1 MGRFDMSHSLGN
13 IIDVVFESIPDVA
26 ILFEVKD
33 GQFTFLKANK
43 AAFKAGFVEEQNSVQ
58 NLQAVLNEV
67 YHSGTSIY
75 YEGNT
80 IFTPIFDDKGTCTHI
95 IGMGRDTTEQKR
107 ELIRTNTFLES
118 LLSSTTDGILVTDV
132 DHKIIRIN
140 QGFTSLFGWDEKDL
154 IGEPGDH
161 IDFIPEGYD
170 EENQDLYME
179 LLQGRNRPF
188 YRTIRKKKDGRLIHV
203 NASYSALLG
212 TEGEITG
219 LIATYRDISEQM
231 QIDIQL
237 KQSKQYYQSLFKHHP
252 DLVFQLDV
260 EGHFENANHA
270 LEKITGYALKELI
283 GRSFVPLMTPDTL
296 AHTWE
301 NFEAVKQG
309 ETRNY
314 ECAVFNKQG
323 ERIELD
329 ITSVPI
335 IVNDVITGVFGIARN
350 TSEKKIQERR
360 IEVSEE
366 RYRLIAENMT
376 DLVSLIDA
384 NSTVLY
390 ASPSYQTVV
399 GIQITEGDPFLSE
412 RIHEDDFQRLMDCIK
427 NVIETHQDEAL
438 EYRFL
443 HGDGHFIWL
452 DKKLTAVFDDNGEFK
467 HVLCVSREVT
477 ERKQHEKELEKM
489 AFYDFLTGA
498 SNRRL
503 FMDRLTETMEEAK
516 RNQKSFAVMC
526 FDFDRFKWVNDT
538 LGHDVGDELLIQF
551 VERLRTC
558 IGKGDTLARLGG
570 DEFAVLL
577 PGVSSKS
584 EIEEMAKRFL
594 TTLQDT
600 WHIKGHEFM
609 TTSSI
614 GIGTYPQ
621 CGSDVLALMKHVDQA
636 LYKAKQFGKNNY
648 QFCGHHVKLDEAEA
662 FLSFKDDIQRAIR
675 NNEFYL
681 VYQPKFNLSTKRIE
695 SAEAL
700 IRWAHPTKGLIVPND
715 FIARAEEN
723 DLIIPITQ
731 WVLEQVGKQIKEWQ
745 VAGFKD
751 IPISVNISPNHFE
764 KGTLVEDVLT
774 MIEKTGIDPKSLII
788 EMTEGTMVHD
798 VEKTIETIEQ
808 LKEIGLKMAIDDFG
822 TGYSSLSYLMKL
834 QVDILKLDKSFVQE
848 LTDQKNASIVHS
860 IVSLAH
866 HLNLCV
872 VAEGIETE
880 DQYKILNQYG
890 CDSGQGYFFSKPLMS
905 NQLEQV
911 FLSRL

>member
-1 MGRFDMSHSLGN
+1 MSQSLRN
-13 IIDVVFESIPDVA
+13 IIGAVLESIPDVA

-43 AAFKAGFVEEQNSVQ
+43 AARIAGFRGERKC
-58 NLQAVLNEV
+58 VLNFKNVLNQV
-67 YHSGTSIY
+67 YLSGSSIS

-80 IFTPIFDDKGTCTHI
+80 IFTPIFDDEGTCTHI
-95 IGMGRDTTEQKR
+95 IGMARDRPEQKE

-132 DHKIIRIN
+132 DQKIIRIN

-154 IGEPGDH
+154 IGEPGGH
-161 IDFIPEGYD
+161 IDFIPEGYE
-170 EENQDLYME
+170 EENKDLYME
-179 LLQGRNRPF
+179 LLRGRNRPF
-188 YRTIRKKKDGRLIHV
+188 YRTIRKKKDGRLLHV
-203 NASYSALLG
+203 NASYSAILG
-212 TEGEITG
+212 TDGEITG
-219 LIATYRDISEQM
+219 LIATYRDISEQIEKE
-231 QIDIQL
+231 QQL
-237 KQSKQYYQSLFKHHP
+237 EISRQRYESLFKHHP
-252 DLVFQLDV
+252 DVVFQFDLQ
-260 EGHFENANHA
+260 GLFENANHA
-270 LEKITGYALKELI
+270 LEEITGYALNELI
-283 GRSFVPLMTPDTL
+283 GRSFIPLITPESLDL
-296 AHTWE
+296 ARE
-301 NFEAVKQG
+301 NFQAVVHG

-314 ECAVFNKQG
+314 ECSIFNKQG
-323 ERIELD
+323 ECVDLD
-329 ITSVPI
+329 ITSIPI
-335 IVNDVITGVFGIARN
+335 IVNESITGVFGIARN

-360 IEVSEE
+360 IEESEE

-376 DLVSLIDA
+376 DLVALIDA

-399 GIQITEGDPFLSE
+399 GIQIKEGDSLLSE
-412 RIHEDDFQRLMDCIK
+412 RIHEGDFQRVTDCIK
-427 NVIETHQDEAL
+427 NVLETHQDEAL
-438 EYRFL
+438 EYRFM

-452 DKKLTAVFDDNGEFK
+452 DKKLTAVFDNNGEFQ

-477 ERKQHEKELEKM
+477 ERKQQEKELEKM

-516 RNQKSFAVMC
+516 RNQKAFAVMC

-551 VERLRTC
+551 AKRLRTC
-558 IGKGDTLARLGG
+558 IRKGDTLARLGG

-577 PGVSSKS
+577 PGVSSKG

-636 LYKAKQFGKNNY
+636 LYKAKQFGRNNY
-648 QFCGHHVKLDEAEA
+648 QFCSHNVKLDKAEA
-662 FLSFKDDIQRAIR
+662 FVSFEDNVQRAIR

-681 VYQPKFNLSTKRIE
+681 VYQPKFNLSTKRVE
-695 SAEAL
+695 AAEAL
-700 IRWAHPTKGLIVPND
+700 IRWAHPTKGLVVPND

-774 MIEKTGIDPKSLII
+774 MIEKTGINPKSLII
-788 EMTEGTMVHD
+788 EMTERTMVHD
-798 VEKTIETIEQ
+798 VEKTIETIKQ

-848 LTDQKNASIVHS
+848 LTDQKNASLVHS

-880 DQYKILNQYG
+880 DQYNILKQYG

-905 NQLEQV
+905 DQLERV
-911 FLSRL
+911 FLSKI